1 LNFFPSRSRFPH
13 FPDPLL
19 LYPRFSS
26 TPSET
31 NCRVPP
37 SPAACRISSAAVSQ
51 WYQPRSVSSIQPQQT
66 DQSLE
71 CASDFLMEEVSESF
85 KMALEL
91 KSAETADLRR
101 KTMQLEEETIEDLK
115 VEVAQLRHRKED
127 LEALLELRGEG
138 EKLLNGRCLTLLH
151 NLKKEIEER
160 KKLKID
166 CEALR
171 FKWLDAY
178 HKIELQNAADA
189 SDDECRKD

>member
-1 LNFFPSRSRFPH
+1 
-13 FPDPLL
+13 
-19 LYPRFSS
+19 
-26 TPSET
+26 
-31 NCRVPP
+31 
-37 SPAACRISSAAVSQ
+37 
-51 WYQPRSVSSIQPQQT
+51 
-66 DQSLE
+66 
-71 CASDFLMEEVSESF
+71 MEEVSESF

-189 SDDECRKD
+189 SDDECRKDGYGLKDTVIFSITPKLWYNFLLNFPDLFTLAIEGRAPVRPPAHAVHGRSRSLGVHVSMRV